1 MRKSKCYIYTRVS
14 TSMQVDG
21 FSLEAQKDK
30 LRKYAE
36 YQEMTIA
43 GEYSDE
49 GKSGKNIE
57 GRTDFMRMLADIS
70 SCKDSIDYVLVF
82 KLSRFGRNAADV
94 LSSLQE
100 MQDFGV
106 NLICVEDGIDSSKD
120 SGKLMISVLS
130 AVAEIERENILVQ
143 TMEGRNQKAR
153 EGKWNGGFA
162 PYGYKLENGKLV
174 IAEDEAEVIRE
185 IFHRYTFGGLGL
197 GRVAISLNQQGFK
210 KKKRQNNTIDAFT
223 YSFVKN
229 VIDNPIYCG
238 KLAWGRRKTEKI
250 TGKRNQFHV
259 VKQKDYEV
267 FEGEHEAIISV
278 EDFEL
283 AQDKRKT
290 QAKKIEKKNP
300 HHYHVLSGLLKCPCC
315 GKGMYGN
322 VGRRKKKDGTFY
334 KEHWYYYCKHKKVF
348 DGHDCTYTKNW
359 TQSVIDNAVAEFVLK
374 LVRSP
379 EFEATIKEKM
389 DATVNADDLKI
400 ALADIKKMLR
410 QTIGTKD
417 RLIEQIDAI
426 DVSDKHYNRKLSDL
440 EKRLNKMYDQIAEYE
455 GQIQD
460 LEVRIHHILKEQISG
475 ENVYQCLLQFDK
487 LYDKFTDAEKKEF
500 FNSIIEE
507 IHIHEEAQ
515 EGGQILKK
523 IIFKFP
529 ISYDKDLFKA
539 DSSGEDCLES
549 EKQVETVVLMS
560 RVKN

>member
-1 MRKSKCYIYTRVS
+1 MKDKKCYLYMRVS
-14 TSMQVDG
+14 TEMQVDG
-21 FSLEAQKDK
+21 YSLDAQKAS
-30 LRKYAE
+30 LVKYAKFQKME
-36 YQEMTIA
+36 IA
-43 GEYSDE
+43 GEYCDAGRS
-49 GKSGKNIE
+49 GKSIG
-57 GRTDFMRMLADIS
+57 GRPEFMRMLDDIS
-70 SCKDSIDYVLVF
+70 TMKDEVDYVLVF

-94 LSSLQE
+94 LNSLQYI
-100 MQDFGV
+100 QDYGV
-106 NLICVEDGIDSSKD
+106 NLISVEDGIDSSKD
-120 SGKLMISVLS
+120 SGKLTITVLS

-315 GKGMYGN
+315 GKGMYG
-322 VGRRKKKDGTFY
+322 
-334 KEHWYYYCKHKKVF
+334 KE
-348 DGHDCTYTKNW
+348 G
-359 TQSVIDNAVAEFVLK
+359 
-374 LVRSP
+374 
-379 EFEATIKEKM
+379 
-389 DATVNADDLKI
+389 
-400 ALADIKKMLR
+400 
-410 QTIGTKD
+410 
-417 RLIEQIDAI
+417 
-426 DVSDKHYNRKLSDL
+426 
-440 EKRLNKMYDQIAEYE
+440 
-455 GQIQD
+455 
-460 LEVRIHHILKEQISG
+460 
-475 ENVYQCLLQFDK
+475 
-487 LYDKFTDAEKKEF
+487 
-500 FNSIIEE
+500 
-507 IHIHEEAQ
+507 
-515 EGGQILKK
+515 
-523 IIFKFP
+523 IF
-529 ISYDKDLFKA
+529 
-539 DSSGEDCLES
+539 
-549 EKQVETVVLMS
+549 
-560 RVKN
+560 